1 MARRLV
7 AGPAARGEV
16 RDPVRTFTAAEVAAY
31 EEAIAIVG
39 CSMVIFQVYFWRLLL
54 DCPYT
59 LF

>member
-1 MARRLV
+1 MARRPI
-7 AGPAARGEV
+7 ASPAARGEV
-16 RDPVRTFTAAEVAAY
+16 HEPRDFTAAEVAAY

-39 CSMVIFQVYFWRLLL
+39 CCMAICQVYWWRLLL